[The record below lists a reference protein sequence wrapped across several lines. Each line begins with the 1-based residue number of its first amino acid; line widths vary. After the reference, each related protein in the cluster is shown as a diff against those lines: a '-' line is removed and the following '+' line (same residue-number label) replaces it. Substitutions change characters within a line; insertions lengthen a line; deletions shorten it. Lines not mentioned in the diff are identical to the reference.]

1 MSTTL
6 KFDSK
11 LAEQYCIPCTSETPV
26 LTQEQL
32 TTLIGQLDAW
42 ELHERSIIKTVTLS
56 NFHQTM
62 SFVNAIAWIANQEDH
77 HPELTITYNKCK
89 IEYTT
94 HVVNGLSGNDFICA
108 AKIDA
113 LLTV

>member
-6 KFDSK
+6 KLDSK
-11 LAEQYCIPCTSETPV
+11 LAEQYCIPCTSETPA
-26 LTQEQL
+26 LTQDQVN
-32 TTLIGQLDAW
+32 TLMSRLEGW
-42 ELHERSIIKTVTLS
+42 ELRDKVIVKSVTLT

-77 HPELTITYNKCK
+77 HPELTISYNKCK

-94 HVVNGLSGNDFICA
+94 HAVNGLSGNDFICA